1 MSSSACL
8 VETVRTLCVVGMR
21 LATPDLLDAP
31 VELEDVEA

>member
-21 LATPDLLDAP
+21 LATLDLEPP